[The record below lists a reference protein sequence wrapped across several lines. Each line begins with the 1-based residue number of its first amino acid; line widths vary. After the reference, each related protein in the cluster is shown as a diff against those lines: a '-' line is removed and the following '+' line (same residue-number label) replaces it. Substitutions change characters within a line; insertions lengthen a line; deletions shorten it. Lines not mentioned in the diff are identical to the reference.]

1 MNILGTSTTGNL
13 LGPSATGNVAQASSG
28 AGNLG
33 KITAATANGVTTG
46 GESIADTS

>member
-1 MNILGTSTTGNL
+1 MNLLGPSTTGNL

-33 KITAATANGVTTG
+33 KIPAATANGFAIAV
-46 GESIADTS
+46 ESIADTS